1 MSEEREDLVVKLQ
14 QWIQKIKQDIKK
26 LEEDKEFYMKLFWEI
41 RREQPTSDDDKT
53 SIEIIPE
60 QDRGEYP
67 KETRKTR
74 LRMKDREPLKGQE
87 RGAQKERDSRRKRK
101 QNENHYFIEKNNKN
115 TGNTINNSGGKEVSK
130 KFSGGNTNLSGN
142 FFDVSSQDSIHQ
154 FADTMK
160 AIADY
165 VGQEYMHGGDVQYM
179 IENLTDYQFICPA
192 NPMDNQDQIEMES
205 WKKQLDI
212 SWKRRG
218 VQTTK

>member
-1 MSEEREDLVVKLQ
+1 MKTTTSSK
-14 QWIQKIKQDIKK
+14 KI
-26 LEEDKEFYMKLFWEI
+26 
-41 RREQPTSDDDKT
+41 
-53 SIEIIPE
+53 
-60 QDRGEYP
+60 
-67 KETRKTR
+67 TRILAT
-74 LRMKDREPLKGQE
+74 PL
-87 RGAQKERDSRRKRK
+87 
-101 QNENHYFIEKNNKN
+101 
-115 TGNTINNSGGKEVSK
+115 NNSGGKEVSK
-130 KFSGGNTNLSGN
+130 KFSGGNTNLSGK

>member
-1 MSEEREDLVVKLQ
+1 VGPRKKE
-14 QWIQKIKQDIKK
+14 IQEGKENKMKTTTSSKKI
-26 LEEDKEFYMKLFWEI
+26 
-41 RREQPTSDDDKT
+41 
-53 SIEIIPE
+53 
-60 QDRGEYP
+60 
-67 KETRKTR
+67 TRILAT
-74 LRMKDREPLKGQE
+74 PL
-87 RGAQKERDSRRKRK
+87 
-101 QNENHYFIEKNNKN
+101 
-115 TGNTINNSGGKEVSK
+115 NNSGGKEVSK
-130 KFSGGNTNLSGN
+130 KFSGGNTNLSGK

-179 IENLTDYQFICPA
+179 IENLTDYQFIRPA